1 MKMAAIFPIVQ
12 MTLEKHRDPDC
23 YEKLHQFLPI
33 SNILFCSP
41 EAEFKEFEPRLKSA
55 QTRFKLSAGLNLLT
69 FNTILSGTNHI

>member
-23 YEKLHQFLPI
+23 YEKLHQFLSLRFYLPI

-41 EAEFKEFEPRLKSA
+41 WHVYVLLAQLGGRLRTQVEQVEGI
-55 QTRFKLSAGLNLLT
+55 QT
-69 FNTILSGTNHI
+69 